1 MFLFVKSLSENNATD
16 KQQQPIFLVAAY
28 ILDKNSNVIAAGS
41 QEDMYMNDELGCVL
55 QFKISDSMKSVTV
68 RAIYDT
74 TAARYDDDDDG
85 GGILIYSRTML
96 VPVINE

>member
-1 MFLFVKSLSENNATD
+1 
-16 KQQQPIFLVAAY
+16 
-28 ILDKNSNVIAAGS
+28 
-41 QEDMYMNDELGCVL
+41 MNDELGCVL

-74 TAARYDDDDDG
+74 TAASYDDDDDDDG

>member
-1 MFLFVKSLSENNATD
+1 
-16 KQQQPIFLVAAY
+16 
-28 ILDKNSNVIAAGS
+28 
-41 QEDMYMNDELGCVL
+41 MYMSDELGCVL

-74 TAARYDDDDDG
+74 TTAASDDDDDDG

-96 VPVINE
+96 VPVTNE